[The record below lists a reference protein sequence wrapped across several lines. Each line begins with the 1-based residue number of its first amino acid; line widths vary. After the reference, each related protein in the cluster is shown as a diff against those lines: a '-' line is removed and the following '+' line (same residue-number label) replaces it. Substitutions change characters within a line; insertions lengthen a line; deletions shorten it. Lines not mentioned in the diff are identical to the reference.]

1 MRKIWPPTLL
11 IGGMLLTPAAFQSG
25 KLFDGPIKKQL
36 TSYLQD
42 ISRWAVDAKLS
53 ALPVAKMGARGM
65 ERLAAQAGLG
75 RTLIATG
82 ELSKEGSK
90 LIEEALLWGDA
101 LVGQQRRTQTSQ
113 GREAAYWADSN
124 GDIELTENC
133 MAAGALGRA
142 FAAAEGSRKK
152 EYVQAMERLAHFL
165 LQGSPA
171 EPASKRPAVASWG
184 VTSGEQKGAWG
195 SGIMNGTASLLP
207 STRSTAASAFFFAE
221 LYAVTR
227 NKQYREIAMNSVGWL
242 LKNRH
247 PNGEFPDVVDGKEME
262 EVSYLTVNYCVE
274 AILAAFYLLDDSAF
288 NKQLP
293 IDLENTV
300 RQLMRVQGESGIW
313 GEAPDRLGS
322 PGVVMLL
329 SWAYSNPPRKPD
341 ESIPQSADKF
351 WELLSNP
358 VHAQSFGIFV
368 NGAATAIL
376 GVATAEMVKPGITY
390 KKM

>member
-1 MRKIWPPTLL
+1 MRKIWPLTLL
-11 IGGMLLTPAAFQSG
+11 IGVLLLTPSAFQSG
-25 KLFDGPIKKQL
+25 KLFDGALKKQL
-36 TSYLQD
+36 TLYLQD

-53 ALPVAKMGARGM
+53 ALPVAKVGAKGM

-82 ELSKEGSK
+82 EMTKDGSK
-90 LIEEALLWGDA
+90 YIEEALMWGDA

-113 GREAAYWADSN
+113 GGEAGYWADGSGN
-124 GDIELTENC
+124 IELTENC
-133 MAAGALGRA
+133 MAAAALGRA
-142 FAAAEGSRKK
+142 CTAADGTRKK
-152 EYVQAMERLAHFL
+152 EYVQVMGRLARFL
-165 LQGSPA
+165 LEGA
-171 EPASKRPAVASWG
+171 TADPASKRPAVAGWS

-195 SGIMNGTASLLP
+195 SGVIDGTASLLS

-221 LYAVTR
+221 LYGVTR
-227 NKQYREIAMNSVGWL
+227 NKQYREIAMNSVSWL
-242 LKNRH
+242 LKHRH
-247 PNGEFPDVVDGKEME
+247 ANGEFFEVVDGKEQE
-262 EVSYLTVNYCVE
+262 ETSYVSTTYCVE
-274 AILAAFYLLDDSAF
+274 AILSAFYLLEDSAF

-300 RQLMRVQGESGIW
+300 RQLMRVQGEKGIW
-313 GEAPDRLGS
+313 GEDPDRLGS

-329 SWAYSNPPRKPD
+329 SWYYSNPPNKPD
-341 ESIPQSADKF
+341 ESIPQSVDKF

-368 NGAATAIL
+368 NGSATAIL

-390 KKM
+390 KKL

>member
-1 MRKIWPPTLL
+1 MRNIWALTLL
-11 IGGMLLTPAAFQSG
+11 IGVLLLTPSVVQSG
-25 KLFDGPIKKQL
+25 KLFDGAIKKQL
-36 TSYLQD
+36 TGYLQD

-53 ALPVAKMGARGM
+53 AWPAFKSGSGGM
-65 ERLAAQAGLG
+65 DRLGVQGRLV

-82 ELSKEGSK
+82 ELSKDGSK
-90 LIEEALLWGDA
+90 FIEEALMWGDA

-113 GREAAYWADSN
+113 GREAGYWSDASGN
-124 GDIELTENC
+124 IELTENC
-133 MAAGALGRA
+133 MAATALGRA

-152 EYVQAMERLAHFL
+152 EYVQAMERLGRFL

-171 EPASKRPAVASWG
+171 EAATKRPAVAGWG
-184 VTSGEQKGAWG
+184 VSSGEQKGAWG
-195 SGIMNGTASLLP
+195 SGIINGTAALLP

-221 LYAVTR
+221 LYGVTR

-247 PNGEFPDVVDGKEME
+247 ANGEFPDILDGKELE
-262 EVSYLTVNYCVE
+262 EVSYVSVAYCVE
-274 AILAAFYLLDDSAF
+274 ALLAAYYLLDDSAF

-300 RQLMRVQGESGIW
+300 RQLMRVQGENGIW
-313 GEAPDRLGS
+313 GEGPDRLGS
-322 PGVVMLL
+322 PGVPILL
-329 SWAYSNPPRKPD
+329 SWYYSNPPKKPD
-341 ESIPQSADKF
+341 ESIPQSVDKF

-358 VHAQSFGIFV
+358 VHAQSYGIFV
-368 NGAATAIL
+368 NGSATAIL

-390 KKM
+390 KKL

>member
-1 MRKIWPPTLL
+1 MRKIWPLTLL
-11 IGGMLLTPAAFQSG
+11 ISVLLLTPSVVQSG
-25 KLFDGPIKKQL
+25 KLFDGTIKKQL
-36 TSYLQD
+36 TLYLQD

-53 ALPVAKMGARGM
+53 ALPVAKIGARGM

-82 ELSKEGSK
+82 EMTKDGSK
-90 LIEEALLWGDA
+90 YIEEALMWGDA

-113 GREAAYWADSN
+113 GGEAGYWADVN
-124 GDIELTENC
+124 GNIELTENC
-133 MAAGALGRA
+133 MAAAALGRA

-152 EYVQAMERLAHFL
+152 EYVQAMERLARFL
-165 LQGSPA
+165 LEGSPA
-171 EPASKRPAVASWG
+171 EPASKRPAVAGWG

-195 SGIMNGTASLLP
+195 SGVINGTASLLP
-207 STRSTAASAFFFAE
+207 STRSTAAAAFFFAE
-221 LYAVTR
+221 LYGVTR

-247 PNGEFPDVVDGKEME
+247 ANGGFPDIVDGKELE
-262 EVSYLTVNYCVE
+262 EVSYVSIAYCVE
-274 AILAAFYLLDDSAF
+274 AIQAAFYLLDDSAF

-300 RQLMRVQGESGIW
+300 RQLMRVQGENGIW
-313 GEAPDRLGS
+313 GEGPDRLGS

-329 SWAYSNPPRKPD
+329 SWYYSNPPKKPD

-358 VHAQSFGIFV
+358 VHAQSYGIFV
-368 NGAATAIL
+368 NGV
-376 GVATAEMVKPGITY
+376 GHCDFGGRHSRNG
-390 KKM
+390 

>member
-1 MRKIWPPTLL
+1 MRYIWSRILL
-11 IGGMLLTPAAFQSG
+11 IGVLLLTPSVFQSG
-25 KLFDGPIKKQL
+25 KLFDGAIKKQL
-36 TSYLQD
+36 TQYLQD

-53 ALPVAKMGARGM
+53 ALPVAKIGARGM

-82 ELSKEGSK
+82 EMTKEGSK
-90 LIEEALLWGDA
+90 FIEEALMWGDA

-113 GREAAYWADSN
+113 GGEAGYWSDGSEN
-124 GDIELTENC
+124 IELTENC
-133 MAAGALGRA
+133 MAAAALGRA

-152 EYVQAMERLAHFL
+152 EYVQAMERLARFL
-165 LQGSPA
+165 LEGSPA
-171 EPASKRPAVASWG
+171 ESASKRPAVVGWG

-195 SGIMNGTASLLP
+195 SGVINGTASLLP
-207 STRSTAASAFFFAE
+207 STRSTAAAAFFFAE
-221 LYAVTR
+221 LYGVTR

-247 PNGEFPDVVDGKEME
+247 ANGGFPDILDGKELE
-262 EVSYLTVNYCVE
+262 EVSYVSVAYCVE
-274 AILAAFYLLDDSAF
+274 AIQAAFYLLDDSAF

-300 RQLMRVQGESGIW
+300 RQLMRVQGENGIW
-313 GEAPDRLGS
+313 GEGPDRLGS

-329 SWAYSNPPRKPD
+329 SWYYSNPPKKPD

-358 VHAQSFGIFV
+358 VHAQSYGIFV

-390 KKM
+390 KKL